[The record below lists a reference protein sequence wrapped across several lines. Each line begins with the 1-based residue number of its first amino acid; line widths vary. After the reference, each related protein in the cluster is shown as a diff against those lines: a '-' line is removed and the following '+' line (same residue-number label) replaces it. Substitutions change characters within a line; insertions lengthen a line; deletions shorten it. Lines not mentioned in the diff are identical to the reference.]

1 MMADV
6 TVQLNDIRAVVTDIE
21 GTTTRI
27 SFVTDVLFPFA
38 RQHLAAFVRE
48 HGMEPEVRAELDATR
63 DLAGRPD
70 ASDEEVIGILQGWI
84 DEDRKATPLKTLQGL
99 IWVQGYESGE
109 LLGHVYPDAV
119 ENLKRWHTAGRTLY
133 VYSSGSVAA
142 QKLLFGHSEAG
153 DLTPLFSGYFD
164 TKIGMKREAGSY
176 RRIVEEIGL
185 PANQILFLSD
195 IAMELVAARTAGMQT
210 VGLLRDSDPMAAM
223 EGDWVRSFDE
233 IELT

>member
-1 MMADV
+1 MADV
-6 TVQLNDIRAVVTDIE
+6 TVQLNDIRAIVTDIE

-38 RQHLAAFVRE
+38 RQHLAAFVRD
-48 HGMEPEVRAELDATR
+48 HGTEPEVKAELDATR
-63 DLAGRPD
+63 DLAERPG
-70 ASDEEVIGILQGWI
+70 ASDEEVIEILQDWI

-109 LLGHVYPDAV
+109 LLGHVYRDAV
-119 ENLKRWHTAGRTLY
+119 ENLKRWHTAGRKLY

-142 QKLLFGHSEAG
+142 QKLLFSHSEAG

-164 TKIGMKREAGSY
+164 TKIGMKREAASY
-176 RRIVEEIGL
+176 RHIVEEIGL
-185 PANQILFLSD
+185 PADQILFLSD
-195 IAMELVAARTAGMQT
+195 IALELVAARTAGMQT